1 MDLKNTLGL
10 VEEAEVAALLH
21 MTLPSLRNQR
31 ARLPYKGPPYQKL
44 GNKIFYPLDQL
55 KKHLAAST
63 VTPSRSRTLID
74 GDGKRRGRSGAAA

>member
-10 VEEAEVAALLH
+10 LEEAEVAALLH

-31 ARLPYKGPPYQKL
+31 ARQPYQGPPYQRMGRKV
-44 GNKIFYPLDQL
+44 FYPLDQL
-55 KKHLAAST
+55 KKYLAAST

-74 GDGKRRGRSGAAA
+74 GNRKRGARSGAAA